1 MTPTIPTTSLFL
13 QIIDKYWRKLL
24 GQKKKRKKTS
34 TVQNEM
40 TVFLVGVVDL

>member
-24 GQKKKRKKTS
+24 GQKKKKKTS